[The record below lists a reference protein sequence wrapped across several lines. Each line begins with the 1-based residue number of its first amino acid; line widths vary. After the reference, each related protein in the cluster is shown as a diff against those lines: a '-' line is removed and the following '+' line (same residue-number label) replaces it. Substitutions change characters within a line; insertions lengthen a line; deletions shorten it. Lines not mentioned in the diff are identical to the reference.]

1 MTTSVNSRI
10 HALRVSQ
17 GNRLHRAVNRTDAHT
32 YKHTHIHVAGV
43 YSVSH
48 CVNTCTGVKLFMLI
62 DNLNPAREGW
72 NVACHRF
79 NSSSASV
86 TTCKE
91 QSTSSY
97 IMGESA
103 IEIADSTLSST
114 CMAVLPVP
122 KCWCLLWLC
131 LWKRS
136 HTKYIYSLYTLIIM
150 LSIHSSFP
158 GFSPIFCHTH
168 WYYMV

>member
-1 MTTSVNSRI
+1 MHSESVRETGCTGLWTGLM
-10 HALRVSQ
+10 HK
-17 GNRLHRAVNRTDAHT
+17 HT

-72 NVACHRF
+72 NVACHHF

-86 TTCKE
+86 PTCKE

-136 HTKYIYSLYTLIIM
+136 HTKYIYIA
-150 LSIHSSFP
+150 
-158 GFSPIFCHTH
+158 CTH
-168 WYYMV
+168 WLSCYPFIVCSQDSPPPSVTHTGTIWYD